1 MSKSDRAERLL
12 NVLFALMASAR
23 PMPKSA
29 LREVIDAYRES
40 PSEEAFER
48 MFERDKDE
56 LRGMGIPIET
66 IEGTDGSGGI
76 EGYRILR
83 DAYALPEVNFTGDEL
98 AVLGLAAKVWEQ
110 ASLGSSAQRALR
122 KLESM
127 GDGSVMDGP
136 VGVEA
141 RIATS
146 EVSFPVLLEAIR
158 SRRAVTFTYRKPR
171 AAEGDARNV
180 QPWGVVSRR
189 GHWYLVGHDIDRA
202 EPRVFRLSRI
212 AGTAVAYGSEQAFDI
227 PNGIDVAAMI
237 TAATP
242 EDITTALIQI
252 DPGAAVS
259 LRRRALNVSNDV
271 AEISYGDE
279 DAFASELVGYADS
292 VVVLA
297 PESLR
302 ATVVARLR
310 QCIAAQA
317 RS

>member
-1 MSKSDRAERLL
+1 
-12 NVLFALMASAR
+12 
-23 PMPKSA
+23 
-29 LREVIDAYRES
+29 
-40 PSEEAFER
+40 
-48 MFERDKDE
+48 
-56 LRGMGIPIET
+56 
-66 IEGTDGSGGI
+66 
-76 EGYRILR
+76 
-83 DAYALPEVNFTGDEL
+83 
-98 AVLGLAAKVWEQ
+98 
-110 ASLGSSAQRALR
+110 
-122 KLESM
+122 
-127 GDGSVMDGP
+127 
-136 VGVEA
+136 
-141 RIATS
+141 
-146 EVSFPVLLEAIR
+146 
-158 SRRAVTFTYRKPR
+158 
-171 AAEGDARNV
+171 
-180 QPWGVVSRR
+180 
-189 GHWYLVGHDIDRA
+189 
-202 EPRVFRLSRI
+202 
-212 AGTAVAYGSEQAFDI
+212 VAYGSEQAFDI

-237 TAATP
+237 AAATP

>member
-76 EGYRILR
+76 EGYRIIR

-127 GDGSVMDGP
+127 GDGSVIDGP

-237 TAATP
+237 AAATP

>member
-1 MSKSDRAERLL
+1 
-12 NVLFALMASAR
+12 
-23 PMPKSA
+23 
-29 LREVIDAYRES
+29 
-40 PSEEAFER
+40 
-48 MFERDKDE
+48 
-56 LRGMGIPIET
+56 
-66 IEGTDGSGGI
+66 
-76 EGYRILR
+76 
-83 DAYALPEVNFTGDEL
+83 
-98 AVLGLAAKVWEQ
+98 
-110 ASLGSSAQRALR
+110 
-122 KLESM
+122 
-127 GDGSVMDGP
+127 
-136 VGVEA
+136 
-141 RIATS
+141 
-146 EVSFPVLLEAIR
+146 VLLEAIR

-237 TAATP
+237 AAATP